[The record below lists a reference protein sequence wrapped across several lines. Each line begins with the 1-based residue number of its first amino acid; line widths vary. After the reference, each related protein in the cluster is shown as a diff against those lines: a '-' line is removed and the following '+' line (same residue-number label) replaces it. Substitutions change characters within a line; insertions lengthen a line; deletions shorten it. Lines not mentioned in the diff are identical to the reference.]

1 MFVVQLE
8 GRSTWFVKGTSR
20 LRAQELLDC
29 RAERVGM
36 TRIAKERPPQG
47 DPAARSDQLAE
58 LSQTDFLI
66 HPVE

>member
-47 DPAARSDQLAE
+47 VSVASLQSELLATK
-58 LSQTDFLI
+58 SP
-66 HPVE
+66 HPSV